1 MEGEYLKDN
10 KWNGKIKEYDYD
22 NLNLKNEGE
31 YLNGI
36 KHGKWKEYDNNG
48 ELKFECE

>member
-36 KHGKWKEYDNNG
+36 KHANG
-48 ELKFECE
+48 RNMIIMVN